1 MLYAIIFTSL
11 LIVLYLL
18 HIYLSNKGLYET
30 FVDKATSVVDLNTD
44 ALKKNLDPVNLNP
57 VNLNPVNL
65 TPEAL
70 PNLEILDKYQQED
83 YDGNLCSLYSSQPMK
98 LNEKCNSLTEGNC
111 KVTSCCVW
119 LNGKSCQAGD
129 ASGPTFRTKDG
140 KPIDVD
146 NYYFMGK
153 FYGK

>member
-1 MLYAIIFTSL
+1 MLYFIIFTSL
-11 LIVLYLL
+11 LILLYLL

-30 FVDKATSVVDLNTD
+30 FKDKATSVVDLNTE
-44 ALKKNLDPVNLNP
+44 ALKKNLV
-57 VNLNPVNL
+57 PVNL

-83 YDGNLCSLYSSQPMK
+83 YDGNLCSLYSSQPMN